1 MASRTYNSDRIRLD
15 AGEVEDI
22 HEALV
27 AYVKAATF
35 PVHKA
40 RYGGAVRARDRFAA
54 LVKARECGPYLQEKN
69 PAVDQHDFGTIG

>member
-1 MASRTYNSDRIRLD
+1 MANRTYNSDRIRLD
-15 AGEVEDI
+15 SGEVEAI
-22 HEALV
+22 YEALV

-54 LVKARECGPYLQEKN
+54 LVKARQCGPHLREEN
-69 PAVDQHDFGTIG
+69 PSVHQHDFGTIG